1 MSVSGTDSQLTSELK
16 AWLDN
21 VIVPALV
28 REYLTETKTEEEV
41 ASEGPDVA
49 KSADKNALTAKGR
62 V

>member
-1 MSVSGTDSQLTSELK
+1 MSVSGTGSQLASELK

-41 ASEGPDVA
+41 ASGGPDVA
-49 KSADKNALTAKGR
+49 KSADKDAVTARGT